1 MRKLRLNFFLL
12 PFTLKITRG
21 YYFFDILWKNAS
33 FSELKDPDVSIV
45 SLKRQLKHAETG
57 LMSQIM
63 HTGYYKNLWER
74 FERRHNSIQ
83 SSALQ
88 TWKYAKML
96 EDSVELFQDRIFRM
110 KLFCRTKITFK
121 AKLKHLIDL
130 FLIWRMRYF
139 SIMFHLSFLYYE
151 NE

>member
-1 MRKLRLNFFLL
+1 MK
-12 PFTLKITRG
+12 
-21 YYFFDILWKNAS
+21 
-33 FSELKDPDVSIV
+33 EPDANIV
-45 SLKRQLKHAETG
+45 SLKGQLKHAWTG

-63 HTGYYKNLWER
+63 NTGHYKDLWER

-88 TWKYAKML
+88 TGKDAKML
-96 EDSVELFQDRIFRM
+96 EDSVELSRDGIFHM

-121 AKLKHLIDL
+121 AKLKHLIKL
-130 FLIWRMRYF
+130 FLIRPMRYF

-151 NE
+151 NK